1 MSWKILLAAALTLT
15 LLQSAVQAE
24 ENEIPAPPKGN
35 LKYSVMV
42 KKFKNEAGWSGRWS
56 IGNGMTTVMTDML
69 NKSGWFI
76 TLGDNEMRKA
86 AMEEQDFAAGGR
98 TAGGK
103 KKPKMGRMTP
113 AQLLVRGSITNV
125 QETGSK
131 GGGLNFMGVSIGGDT
146 GSAEINFT
154 IYIINSET
162 GQVVA
167 STSVVG
173 KSGKRGY
180 KLGYYGS
187 KLGGLTGMFGGE
199 DKDNV
204 MEAAENAVGQAI
216 QYMIAQLENIPWEGT
231 IMMANGSKV
240 IMNRGEREGVSIG
253 KSFKIGEVEELVD
266 PDTGEVLD
274 SEMTTVST
282 AKVVKVKEKI
292 AYLKPIV
299 GGDKIRKGMTVF
311 PAEK

>member
-1 MSWKILLAAALTLT
+1 MIWKTFLAAALTLM
-15 LLQSAVQAE
+15 LLQTAVQAE

-56 IGNGMTTVMTDML
+56 IGDGMTTVMTDML

-76 TLGDNEMRKA
+76 TLGDEEMRKA
-86 AMEEQDFAAGGR
+86 AMDEQDFAAGGR
-98 TAGGK
+98 TASGK
-103 KKPKMGRMTP
+103 KSPKMGRMTP

-187 KLGGLTGMFGGE
+187 QLGGLTGMFGGE

-216 QYMIAQLENIPWEGT
+216 EYMISQLENIPWEGT
-231 IMMANGSKV
+231 ILLAKGNKV
-240 IMNRGEREGVSIG
+240 IMNRGERDGVTVG
-253 KSFKIGEVEELVD
+253 RQFKVGEVEELVD

-274 SEMTTVST
+274 SEMSPVATV
-282 AKVVKVKEKI
+282 KVVKVKKKI
-292 AYLKPIV
+292 SYLTPLV
-299 GGDKIRKGMTVF
+299 GGDKITKGMTVF
-311 PAEK
+311 PVEK